1 MKALQLLWRLRATCC
16 LRQTTLPSTLPCPAL
31 PSPALLDQS
40 NVANTFAK
48 CTREDNGGDALSS
61 EAHPGAE
68 QGEEC
73 APQSAVLL
81 AVNKRRLFMFINP

>member
-1 MKALQLLWRLRATCC
+1 M
-16 LRQTTLPSTLPCPAL
+16 PYPAL
-31 PSPALLDQS
+31 PYLARLNQS

-48 CTREDNGGDALSS
+48 CTRADNGGDALSS
-61 EAHPGAE
+61 EDHTGAE

-81 AVNKRRLFMFINP
+81 PVNKRRLFMFINP